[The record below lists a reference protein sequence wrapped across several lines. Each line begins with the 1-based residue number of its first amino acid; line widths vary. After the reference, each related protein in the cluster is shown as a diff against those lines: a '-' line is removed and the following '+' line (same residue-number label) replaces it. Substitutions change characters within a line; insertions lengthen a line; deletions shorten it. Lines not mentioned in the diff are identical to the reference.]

1 MVKAPSETDEHLRAR
16 HVHSVAPNLDELKL
30 VWLMFL
36 VHCLWCC
43 LFLVCQLQPTCHF
56 MLLLQPAEGVAVFG
70 SPADQRRA
78 GDFFDFQDGSFG
90 ESDGQWH
97 LTTVFMGCGPVQW
110 GIKARAGTGT
120 LQFLLYC
127 VICLVKV

>member
-1 MVKAPSETDEHLRAR
+1 
-16 HVHSVAPNLDELKL
+16 
-30 VWLMFL
+30 
-36 VHCLWCC
+36 
-43 LFLVCQLQPTCHF
+43 